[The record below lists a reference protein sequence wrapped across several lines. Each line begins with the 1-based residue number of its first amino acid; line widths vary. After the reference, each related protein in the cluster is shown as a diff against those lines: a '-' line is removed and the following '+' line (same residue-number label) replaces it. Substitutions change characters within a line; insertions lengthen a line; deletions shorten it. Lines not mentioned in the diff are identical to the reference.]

1 VAQALSGFLGIVTDR
16 EHPRF
21 LGPALADSITGIYAA
36 YGVLGALVSRGGDGK
51 GRLVEVSMLEA
62 MTHFAIEPF
71 TALFALGQAPVGMDR
86 PRLAQAHIL
95 KTRDDKLVAI
105 HLSSP
110 EKFWDEL
117 TEAFDALHLRED
129 PRFATRLA
137 RIDNYEALGEE
148 LNAITVQ
155 RDSAEWATIMEKFD
169 VPFAAVNEVA
179 EVVEDPQVD
188 HLNLIV
194 PMEKTGEDAA
204 DRAVRPAVTV
214 DGKPFLDVR
223 PAPRLDADG
232 EAIRRSVAEGKGW
245 PELAANVRR
254 ATEAAQ

>member
-1 VAQALSGFLGIVTDR
+1 
-16 EHPRF
+16 
-21 LGPALADSITGIYAA
+21 
-36 YGVLGALVSRGGDGK
+36 
-51 GRLVEVSMLEA
+51 
-62 MTHFAIEPF
+62 
-71 TALFALGQAPVGMDR
+71 
-86 PRLAQAHIL
+86 
-95 KTRDDKLVAI
+95 
-105 HLSSP
+105 
-110 EKFWDEL
+110 
-117 TEAFDALHLRED
+117 
-129 PRFATRLA
+129 
-137 RIDNYEALGEE
+137 
-148 LNAITVQ
+148 
-155 RDSAEWATIMEKFD
+155 MEKFD